1 MRILIGIL
9 SELSHEGRQ
18 ERMVASLEKAGHE
31 VAITRMKNGE
41 GEASAFWQG
50 RRLIELENRRQ
61 GRRKLYFLKFMR
73 WFMQLIQAER
83 PDLVLAV
90 DPPALAPAQKAR
102 GSFRLVYDAREH
114 WAELPTVRD
123 RLLVRRYWE
132 GVEDRGLRRAD
143 AAFTVCG
150 SIAAELSNR
159 SGRQDISL
167 VRNVP
172 AFSWEEDRSRHAA
185 TLRERFQLPAASK
198 VIVYAGGF
206 WPGYEFRPLMKAIE
220 AMPEDVHLLM
230 LGDGPGRQDHLDYR
244 DTSAA
249 GSRLHLPGKVASHEL
264 DRLLKGADA
273 GTILTPDLG
282 LSYRFLLPNKLFEY
296 IQAGLPVLASPL
308 PELSAVIA
316 GRQLGR
322 LVDPVDSTAI
332 AHELSVLLEEPDK
345 WQHNL
350 REAARELCWEEEERY
365 FLKLVEGV

>member
-18 ERMVASLEKAGHE
+18 ERMVASLEMAGHE
-31 VAITRMKNGE
+31 VAITRMNNGE

-50 RRLIELENRRQ
+50 RRLIELENRRE

-73 WFMQLIQAER
+73 WFRRLIQTER
-83 PDLVLAV
+83 PDLVLAI
-90 DPPALAPAQKAR
+90 DPPALAPALKAT
-102 GSFRLVYDAREH
+102 GNFRLVYDAREH

-123 RLLVRRYWE
+123 RPLVRHYWE
-132 GVEDRGLRRAD
+132 GVENRGLLRAD

-150 SIAAELSNR
+150 SIAAELAKR
-159 SGRQDISL
+159 SGRAGIGL

-172 AFSWEEDRSRHAA
+172 AYSWEDDRSRHAGA
-185 TLRERFQLPAASK
+185 LRERFQLPADSR

-206 WPGYEFRPLMKAIE
+206 WPGYDFRPLMKAIE
-220 AMPEDVHLLM
+220 AMPEEVHLLM
-230 LGDGPGRQDHLDYR
+230 LGDGPGRQDHLAFR
-244 DTSAA
+244 DTSTAMR
-249 GSRLHLPGKVASHEL
+249 RLHLPGKVASHEL
-264 DRLLKGADA
+264 DTLLKGADA

-322 LVDPVDSTAI
+322 LVDPADSTAI
-332 AHELSVLLEEPDK
+332 ARELAALLDTPEM
-345 WQHNL
+345 WQQRL
-350 REAARELCWEEEERY
+350 GQAARELCWEKEEAY
-365 FLKLVEGV
+365 FLRQVEGA